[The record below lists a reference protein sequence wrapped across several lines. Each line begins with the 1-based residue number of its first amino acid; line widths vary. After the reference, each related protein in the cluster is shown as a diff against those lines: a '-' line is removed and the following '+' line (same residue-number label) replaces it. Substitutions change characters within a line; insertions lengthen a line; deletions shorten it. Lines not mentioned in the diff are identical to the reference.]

1 MSDWQTEI
9 AVLTRVVKGGI
20 GDRYEKSENRFNRS
34 VCSGTGYHK

>member
-9 AVLTRVVKGGI
+9 AVLTRAVKGGI
-20 GDRYEKSENRFNRS
+20 DRYEKSEDRFNRG